1 MRPFHA
7 FTRVERFFSALR
19 TDITFFF
26 FLFFLFSL
34 CKMKQKMKNMKIMV
48 LLDVSVYNIYI
59 SRPCNISE
67 DMPKSLRIF
76 LIVIL
81 TPKHPYSEYKII
93 YQKEKKNNE
102 NGRQF

>member
-1 MRPFHA
+1 
-7 FTRVERFFSALR
+7 
-19 TDITFFF
+19 
-26 FLFFLFSL
+26 
-34 CKMKQKMKNMKIMV
+34 MKQKMKNMKIMV

-67 DMPKSLRIF
+67 DMSKSLRIF

-93 YQKEKKNNE
+93 YQKEKKKTTKMDDSTE
-102 NGRQF
+102 NGKCNSYESLKIMAVAFFSRFILGC

>member
-1 MRPFHA
+1 
-7 FTRVERFFSALR
+7 
-19 TDITFFF
+19 
-26 FLFFLFSL
+26 
-34 CKMKQKMKNMKIMV
+34 MKQKMKNMKIMV

-67 DMPKSLRIF
+67 DMSKSLRIF

-93 YQKEKKNNE
+93 YQKEKKKQRKWTTVLKMVNATAMNL
-102 NGRQF
+102 